1 MIVLHTF
8 TAQSLLLQ
16 PLHIQLSLSQSDLG
30 QDEAARRGS
39 RVFSDSHFL
48 PGSGHV
54 DLNNSRVNNEVM
66 ELGEDMI
73 RLLSVGHGHK
83 SITFAASV
91 IEDDLRIQNCSKP
104 AEQLDQ
110 VVFPEISNMDE

>member
-1 MIVLHTF
+1 MFVLHTF

-16 PLHIQLSLSQSDLG
+16 SLHIQLSLSQSDLG

-39 RVFSDSHFL
+39 RVFTDSDFL

-54 DLNNSRVNNEVM
+54 DLNNSRINNGVV
-66 ELGEDMI
+66 ELGEDMV